1 MADPN
6 NRSEQNNR
14 SKQSN
19 RSTQGDLDSTT
30 PPSEVRFAIG
40 VIVGSHGVRGDLR
53 MRVWTQYPDRIPQ
66 LGSVILGDEPE
77 PRRLILARLQKGDA
91 ILRVDG
97 IATRE
102 LADELRGTI
111 VRIPPELAAPLEE
124 DEFYHYQIIGLEV
137 FDESGNRLGE
147 VAEILVTGA
156 NDVYVIRGGPEPELL
171 LPALKHV
178 ILDIDPAA
186 GRMIVRPPEYA

>member
-1 MADPN
+1 MADPDQPSK
-6 NRSEQNNR
+6 RSEPNN
-14 SKQSN
+14 
-19 RSTQGDLDSTT
+19 TT

-53 MRVWTQYPDRIPQ
+53 MRIWTQFSERIPQ
-66 LGSVILGDEPE
+66 LTSIILGDEPQ
-77 PRRLILARLQKGDA
+77 PRRLTSARIQKGDA
-91 ILRVDG
+91 IMRVEG
-97 IATRE
+97 ITTRDE
-102 LADELRGTI
+102 ADDLRGTI

-137 FDESGNRLGE
+137 FDETGTRLGE

-156 NDVYVIRGGPEPELL
+156 NDVYVVRGGPEPELL
-171 LPALKHV
+171 LPALKDV
-178 ILDIDPAA
+178 ILEIDPAA